1 MPAATAGEPR
11 TISLD
16 HARRIAVR
24 AQALDGSAKSI
35 LDVVR
40 RSGALQLDPTARV
53 APNHV
58 LAVWSRLG
66 RHDEPAL
73 RRLIA
78 QRKLHEFDAYIF
90 PAESLPLQLAARR
103 LILATSGVWSER
115 IVRWLR
121 LNRSFVSYIL
131 RELEARG
138 PLPSD
143 ALEDRA
149 SVDWPPPPA
158 KPSSGWNSE
167 RNKTMALEFLQWQ
180 GRVMVSGRAGAK
192 RLWDLAER
200 VAPHQERIKPAH
212 VTRLIAEQR
221 LRYFGIVRPGAL
233 RYWYQKLPDLT
244 GIGERVQVDG
254 VRGEWLVRRDLLKDA
269 EIPQRLTLL
278 SPFDRLIH
286 DRDRARDLF
295 DFTFTM
301 EIYVPKELR
310 KYGFF
315 VMPVLDR
322 DRVVA
327 RVDPELDRKT
337 GVLRVNAV
345 HPEPGVKIRQAP
357 LRTALRSLAATVGA
371 ERVVGA
377 TAPTRGS

>member
-1 MPAATAGEPR
+1 MKRSGADTR
-11 TISLD
+11 TIGIAE
-16 HARRIAVR
+16 ARRIAIR
-24 AQALDGSAKSI
+24 AQALDGSATSV

-66 RHDEPAL
+66 RHDEAGL

-90 PAESLPLQLAARR
+90 PAGSLALQVAARR
-103 LILATSGVWSER
+103 LILASKGTWSER
-115 IVRWLR
+115 IVRWLQ
-121 LNRSFVSYIL
+121 LNRAFLQYIV
-131 RELEARG
+131 RELERRG

-149 SVDWPPPPA
+149 KVSWPPPPA

-180 GRVMVSGRAGAK
+180 GRVMVFGRAGAK

-200 VAPHQERIKPAH
+200 VAPDLERIDPGQ

-221 LRYFGIVRPGAL
+221 VRSFGIVRPGSL
-233 RYWYQKLPDLT
+233 RYWYQQLPDLT
-244 GIGERVQVDG
+244 GIGERVQVEG
-254 VRGEWLVRRDLLKDA
+254 LRGEWIVRRDLLRDA
-269 EIPQRLTLL
+269 EIPPRCRLL

-286 DRDRARDLF
+286 DRERARDLF
-295 DFTFTM
+295 GFDFTM
-301 EIYVPKELR
+301 EIYVPKHLR
-310 KYGFF
+310 KYGYF
-315 VMPVLDR
+315 VMPVLDGER
-322 DRVVA
+322 IVA
-327 RVDPELDRKT
+327 RVDPELDRAAKT
-337 GVLRVNAV
+337 LRVNAI
-345 HPEPGVKIRQAP
+345 HPEPGAKVRKA
-357 LRTALRSLAATVGA
+357 ALRESLQSLADAI
-371 ERVVGA
+371 GA
-377 TAPTRGS
+377 TRVAGA